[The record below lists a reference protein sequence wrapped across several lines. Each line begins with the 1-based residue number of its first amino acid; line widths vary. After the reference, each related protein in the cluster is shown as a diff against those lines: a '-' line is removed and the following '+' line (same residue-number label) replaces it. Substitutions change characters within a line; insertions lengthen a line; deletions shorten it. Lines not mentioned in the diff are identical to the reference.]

1 MGQFEDLLGTAKPP
15 PAVTELA
22 DAAALEAACTSK
34 GGICIIAALDPA
46 APKHADH
53 LEALQA
59 VAALR
64 DGQPLSFSWVSA
76 KAHAAFV
83 RGLGATPANTP
94 AVVALSPKKLRYAV
108 MTSALSKTS
117 LGEFLDGVLT
127 GKVSTA
133 PMAAM
138 PELGAPGAEPEAAEE
153 EAPIEEE
160 FDLSD
165 IMSVSGAG
173 GAVVAVRVS
182 QRETVRLTWSIAL
195 PSCFRLLLQEELE
208 DGALGKRK
216 DEL

>member
-1 MGQFEDLLGTAKPP
+1 MGQFNDLLGTAKPP

-22 DAAALEAACTSK
+22 DAAALEAACTSR
-34 GGICIIAALDPA
+34 GGICVIAALDPA
-46 APKHADH
+46 DPKHADH

-64 DGQPLSFSWVSA
+64 DGQPLAFSWVSA

-94 AVVALSPKKLRYAV
+94 AVIALSPKKLRYAV
-108 MTSALSKTS
+108 MTSALSKAS
-117 LGEFLDGVLT
+117 VGEFLDGVLT
-127 GKVSTA
+127 GKVSTS

-138 PELGAPGAEPEAAEE
+138 PELGAPGAEPEAAEEE

-173 GAVVAVRVS
+173 AGLLS
-182 QRETVRLTWSIAL
+182 WSA
-195 PSCFRLLLQEELE
+195 CR
-208 DGALGKRK
+208 
-216 DEL
+216 